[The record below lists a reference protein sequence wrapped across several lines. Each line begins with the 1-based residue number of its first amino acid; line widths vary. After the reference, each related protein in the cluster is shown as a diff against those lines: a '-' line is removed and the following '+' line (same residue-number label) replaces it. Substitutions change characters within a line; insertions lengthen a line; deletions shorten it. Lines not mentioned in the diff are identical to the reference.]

1 MSRPLAKIR
10 DRLRG
15 RENDIPLSLPILQ
28 GRWKSTYPHL
38 CRFYKDGG
46 NGNPLISA
54 DSTRTVETA
63 THSSLPILQGW
74 WKRQHTHLCRSHK
87 DGGNRHT
94 SIFADSTRTVENDIP
109 PSLPILQGR
118 WKSTYPHLCRFY
130 KDGGNQHTPIS
141 GDSTGTVETATNSSL
156 PILQGRWNQPKLPF
170 QPRRGCV
177 IWPMVTESAS
187 ADSVTMGCISS
198 RSRRPR
204 RRSRISMTAYNPLS
218 LTIKEEGAPRGA
230 PSVNH

>member
-15 RENDIPLSLPILQ
+15 REIDIPPSLPILQ
-28 GRWKSTYPHL
+28 GRWKRRHTHL

-46 NGNPLISA
+46 NGDTLISADSTRTVEINITPISADSTRTVEINITPISA

-63 THSSLPILQGW
+63 THSSLPILQGR
-74 WKRQHTHLCRSHK
+74 WKRQH
-87 DGGNRHT
+87 
-94 SIFADSTRTVENDIP
+94 
-109 PSLPILQGR
+109 
-118 WKSTYPHLCRFY
+118 PHLCRFY
-130 KDGGNQHTPIS
+130 KDYGIGDTPIS
-141 GDSTGTVETATNSSL
+141 ADSTRTVETATHSSL

-218 LTIKEEGAPRGA
+218 LTIKEEEAPHA
-230 PSVNH
+230 VPPP